1 LRSGYSAAVERF
13 RAGKEQDASG
23 LPGNLHGDEN
33 VHKNQESS
41 TQNRI
46 IDGKTGDKSYVT

>member
-1 LRSGYSAAVERF
+1 V
-13 RAGKEQDASG
+13 GKEQDASE
-23 LPGNLHGDEN
+23 LPGNLHGNEN